1 VGYDYAVGI
10 ATMQRTLQEHI
21 AHLEQRIEFFKK
33 ELGEQSRSP
42 QERASLRVDLDIAE
56 RALVYFRKAF
66 ELERK
71 ISN

>member
-1 VGYDYAVGI
+1 
-10 ATMQRTLQEHI
+10 MQRSLQEHI
-21 AHLEQRIEFFKK
+21 AHLEQRIDFFKQQLK
-33 ELGEQSRSP
+33 DPDHSP
-42 QERASLRVDLDIAE
+42 REHASLQIDLDIAE